1 MGSLQGKGMFNII
14 IAKTKCVLHCWHL
27 SNMIHYALNP
37 WENMNYFTLVLH
49 YFWSLQCLKTVF
61 FFLHWEHLKA
71 SMIES

>member
-1 MGSLQGKGMFNII
+1 M
-14 IAKTKCVLHCWHL
+14 CV
-27 SNMIHYALNP
+27 ALLAP
-37 WENMNYFTLVLH
+37 FKHDPLCTEPLGEHELFILVLH